1 MLIKKQETNIGVDAK
16 VGNFAIEAGYMDDNQ
31 ENDSYFGSIKFV
43 IDLGQEKIQNS
54 KNFLE
59 YEYVGH
65 KLYEPVKR
73 ENKIRLVKISAAGVV
88 AGGF

>member
-1 MLIKKQETNIGVDAK
+1 MTTRKTIA
-16 VGNFAIEAGYMDDNQ
+16 
-31 ENDSYFGSIKFV
+31 YFGSIKFV

-54 KNFLE
+54 KNFVE